1 MYIQVHLYIIF
12 STCSTKINFL
22 LPHSDFTPIFPIY
35 FPPFLIQKFAFI
47 KMPASKKYTDPWILA
62 MASDPIYIHSCWSVI
77 PMWLYNQQEIK
88 YTTVCLHSCPSATT
102 GSSRFKKQK
111 SSQINVYVLIFQVSE
126 ATCIS
131 QWHNLLFRVSFFFCS
146 TAAWITFSLH
156 NLMMVRAKM
165 LLCEWWGSLQVTT
178 QHASWIY
185 GRVGARKKQ
194 EFGHPLE
201 FSSLVK
207 SCMQAL
213 NLCLLT
219 VLAMLHLH
227 QVQWHDC
234 SLLAYPYKGLS
245 CGPAVWSCGRG
256 GGHWGSCWL
265 SHFPLFWDQKGPM
278 ENHLWQIQPV
288 FVTLPYPAA

>member
-35 FPPFLIQKFAFI
+35 FPPFLIQKLAFI
-47 KMPASKKYTDPWILA
+47 KMPVSKKYMDPWILA

-102 GSSRFKKQK
+102 GSNRFKKQK

-146 TAAWITFSLH
+146 TAAWITFSFAQSNDGKSKDVALRVMGQPPSY
-156 NLMMVRAKM
+156 NSTCLMDLWPCWCSKEARVRPSP
-165 LLCEWWGSLQVTT
+165 GV
-178 QHASWIY
+178 
-185 GRVGARKKQ
+185 
-194 EFGHPLE
+194 
-201 FSSLVK
+201 
-207 SCMQAL
+207 
-213 NLCLLT
+213 
-219 VLAMLHLH
+219 
-227 QVQWHDC
+227 
-234 SLLAYPYKGLS
+234 
-245 CGPAVWSCGRG
+245 
-256 GGHWGSCWL
+256 
-265 SHFPLFWDQKGPM
+265 
-278 ENHLWQIQPV
+278 
-288 FVTLPYPAA
+288 